1 MTRRRIKL
9 YALSTCGH
17 CRKVKAL
24 LSDHDCDAEVVDVDR
39 LDGEARKATLAE
51 VKRYNERLS
60 FPTTIIGD
68 TVVVGYK
75 ADQIKQALQSDG
87 TTSPTDKTRRR

>member
-1 MTRRRIKL
+1 MTRHRITL

-17 CRKVKAL
+17 CKKVKAL
-24 LSDHDCDAEVVDVDR
+24 LAEHDCDAEVVDVDR

-51 VKRYNERLS
+51 VRQYNERLS

-75 ADQIKQALQSDG
+75 ADQIKRALRSDG
-87 TTSPTDKTRRR
+87 ATSPTDKTRRR